1 MSLPAPDL
9 LIAAM
14 RRSGVIASS
23 ASVRVQTGTWATVVH
38 ADESTWILRE
48 IPTPAPVSILSLDRE
63 IEARSPDIGLAV
75 APAPDGTVWRLDRET
90 EVKDL
95 LGHLAR
101 GLGAGAG
108 SADAMATVLALFQ
121 SGGPGERALL
131 RPPELI
137 GGLGI
142 RNAILSAMHAPRLAA
157 TGGGSVDAVGSGGSA
172 APVGAGEGSLDG
184 DWSLVFWS
192 LASVPVEGAPIR
204 SVLHRWTVTS
214 RAGEVTWWSR
224 PEWASS

>member
-1 MSLPAPDL
+1 MSLPAPDV

-38 ADESTWILRE
+38 SDESTWILRE
-48 IPTPAPVSILSLDRE
+48 IPTPASISILSLDRE
-63 IEARSPDIGLAV
+63 IEARSSDIGLAI
-75 APAPDGTVWRLDRET
+75 APGSDGTVWRLDRET

-95 LGHLAR
+95 LGHLA
-101 GLGAGAG
+101 LGADAG

-121 SGGPGERALL
+121 SGGAGERALL

-142 RNAILSAMHAPRLAA
+142 DNAIVSAMHAPRLAA
-157 TGGGSVDAVGSGGSA
+157 TGEGSVDC
-172 APVGAGEGSLDG
+172 

-192 LASVPVEGAPIR
+192 LASATVVGAPIR

-214 RAGEVTWWSR
+214 QAGEVAWWSR
-224 PEWASS
+224 PEWSSS

>member
-1 MSLPAPDL
+1 MASAGRYSLPFLACNRSL
-9 LIAAM
+9 L
-14 RRSGVIASS
+14 SGTPPWIYRTSCCS
-23 ASVRVQTGTWATVVH
+23 LHGT
-38 ADESTWILRE
+38 DEV
-48 IPTPAPVSILSLDRE
+48 VSIDRE
-63 IEARSPDIGLAV
+63 IEARSPDIGLAI
-75 APAPDGTVWRLDRET
+75 APGPDGSVWRLDHET

-95 LGHLAR
+95 LGHLA
-101 GLGAGAG
+101 LGADAD

-121 SGGPGERALL
+121 SGGAGERALL

-142 RNAILSAMHAPRLAA
+142 DNAIVSAMHAPRLAA
-157 TGGGSVDAVGSGGSA
+157 TGEGSV
-172 APVGAGEGSLDG
+172 DG

-192 LASVPVEGAPIR
+192 LASATVVGAPIR

-214 RAGEVTWWSR
+214 QAGELAWWSR

>member
-1 MSLPAPDL
+1 MSLPSPDI

-14 RRSGVIASS
+14 RSSGVIASS

-48 IPTPAPVSILSLDRE
+48 IPTPASISILSLDRE
-63 IEARSPDIGLAV
+63 IEARSSDIGLAI
-75 APAPDGTVWRLDRET
+75 APGSDGTVWRLDQET
-90 EVKDL
+90 QVKDL
-95 LGHLAR
+95 LGHLA
-101 GLGAGAG
+101 LGADAGAG

-137 GGLGI
+137 GDLGI
-142 RNAILSAMHAPRLAA
+142 DNAIVSAMLAPRLTA
-157 TGGGSVDAVGSGGSA
+157 TGEGSVDRY
-172 APVGAGEGSLDG
+172 
-184 DWSLVFWS
+184 WSLVFWS
-192 LASVPVEGAPIR
+192 LASVPVVGAPIR

-214 RAGEVTWWSR
+214 HAGEVAWWSR
-224 PEWASS
+224 PEWSSS

>member
-9 LIAAM
+9 LVAAM

-48 IPTPAPVSILSLDRE
+48 IPTPAPVLILSLDRE

-90 EVKDL
+90 EMKDL

-101 GLGAGAG
+101 GADAG

-142 RNAILSAMHAPRLAA
+142 GNMIVSAMHAPRLAA
-157 TGGGSVDAVGSGGSA
+157 TG
-172 APVGAGEGSLDG
+172 EGTVDG
-184 DWSLVFWS
+184 DWSLAFWS
-192 LASVPVEGAPIR
+192 LASAPVVGAPIR

-214 RAGEVTWWSR
+214 RAGEVAWWSR
-224 PEWASS
+224 PEWASG

>member
-48 IPTPAPVSILSLDRE
+48 IPTPTPSPVSILSLDRE
-63 IEARSPDIGLAV
+63 IEGRSPDIGLAI
-75 APAPDGTVWRLDRET
+75 APASDGTVWRLDRET
-90 EVKDL
+90 DAKDL
-95 LGHLAR
+95 LRHLAAS
-101 GLGAGAG
+101 AGAAA
-108 SADAMATVLALFQ
+108 ADAMATVLALFQ
-121 SGGPGERALL
+121 SGGPAERALL

-142 RNAILSAMHAPRLAA
+142 GSAIVSGMHAPRLVA
-157 TGGGSVDAVGSGGSA
+157 
-172 APVGAGEGSLDG
+172 AGEVSVEADGSMDG

-192 LASVPVEGAPIR
+192 LASVSVMSAPIR
-204 SVLHRWTVTS
+204 SMLRHWTVTS
-214 RAGEVTWWSR
+214 RAGEVAWWSHQ
-224 PEWASS
+224 EWTSS